1 MKITLYIVIVYYT
14 NANVSNL
21 HLYMY
26 EDYQYMQHDRL
37 LNLANFTS
45 RFSLIGKI

>member
-1 MKITLYIVIVYYT
+1 MKITLYIVIVYYP
-14 NANVSNL
+14 NANVHVSNL

-45 RFSLIGKI
+45 RFSFNW